1 MTAPRTA
8 TLDAACLTTDGRL
21 TPLTLNQAHILAG
34 MYAAIGCD
42 LVEPVT
48 LSDRLTMWLDEE
60 GMYTGRVN
68 LMATLIAQR
77 FGHTHQPYFG
87 HAVFTGGVDTKGNTL
102 PLTPYQVEWLTATCT
117 G

>member
-21 TPLTLNQAHILAG
+21 TPLTLHQAHVLAG

-48 LSDRLTMWLDEE
+48 LSDR
-60 GMYTGRVN
+60 
-68 LMATLIAQR
+68 
-77 FGHTHQPYFG
+77 
-87 HAVFTGGVDTKGNTL
+87 
-102 PLTPYQVEWLTATCT
+102 
-117 G
+117 